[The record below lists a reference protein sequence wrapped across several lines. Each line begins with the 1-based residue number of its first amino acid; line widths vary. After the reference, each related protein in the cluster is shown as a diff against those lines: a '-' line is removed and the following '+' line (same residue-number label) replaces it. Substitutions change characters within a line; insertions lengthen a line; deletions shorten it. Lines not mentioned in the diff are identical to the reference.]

1 VTTTTPPLVMFH
13 RAVPPRARAFHLPPL
28 DFWLGPGLHAVVG
41 APSDGTAVIAKLVG
55 GIEPP
60 VYGEVVVAGRAPS
73 RHPDLRARIGVS
85 LETPMLPAA
94 RHVSDLL
101 RRVDA
106 LRGDAA
112 ATGTLAQFG
121 LAHWAD
127 RRLADLPRRDLRA
140 LELLIAV
147 STREPVAL
155 ALTEPGVDMSPLHR
169 PALRAALAHAAD
181 QGACVIVATAS
192 MEDAVELCRTI
203 HVLERGNIVRWVP
216 VEEAGAL
223 APGRSV
229 ALRVEVD
236 LPRLLVATLADD
248 PAVIGIDWDQQDHR
262 STLSVRGGD
271 LDRLALAVARAATAA
286 GANVRSIAPV
296 APGLD
301 EVRAA
306 ASGLALAAY
315 HAAYRSY
322 AAPSPAPAS
331 PLAPPGLAVSPPAEP
346 TNHGGTT

>member
-1 VTTTTPPLVMFH
+1 VTTATPPLVMLH
-13 RAVPPRARAFHLPPL
+13 RAVPRQARAFNLPPL
-28 DFWLGPGLHAVVG
+28 DFWLGPGLHAIVG
-41 APSDGTAVIAKLVG
+41 APSDGTVAIAKLVG

-60 VYGEVVVAGRAPS
+60 TYGRVDVAGRAPS
-73 RHPDLRARIGVS
+73 RHPDLRARIGVL
-85 LETPMLPAA
+85 LETPMLPTA
-94 RHVSDLL
+94 RRVADLL
-101 RRVDA
+101 HRVDK
-106 LRGDAA
+106 LRGDTA
-112 ATGTLAQFG
+112 ATGALGVFG

-127 RRLADLPRRDLRA
+127 RRLRDLPIRDLRA
-140 LELLIAV
+140 VELLLAL
-147 STREPVAL
+147 STRDPLAL
-155 ALTEPGVDMSPLHR
+155 VLTEPGADMAPLDR
-169 PALRAALAHAAD
+169 PTLRATLSHAAD
-181 QGACVIVATAS
+181 RGACVIVATAS

-262 STLSVRGGD
+262 SILSVRGED
-271 LDRLALAVARAATAA
+271 LDRLALAVARAASSA
-286 GANVRSIAPV
+286 GASVRSIAPV

-322 AAPSPAPAS
+322 ATPIAASASASYAAPSGGS
-331 PLAPPGLAVSPPAEP
+331 PEQ
-346 TNHGGTT
+346 GGTA

>member
-1 VTTTTPPLVMFH
+1 VTTATPPLVMLH
-13 RAVPPRARAFHLPPL
+13 RAVPRRARAFNLPPL

-41 APSDGTAVIAKLVG
+41 APSDGTVAIAKLVG

-60 VYGEVVVAGRAPS
+60 AYGEVVVAGRSPS

-85 LETPMLPAA
+85 LETPSLPPA
-94 RHVSDLL
+94 RRVADLL
-101 RRVDA
+101 HRVDA

-112 ATGTLAQFG
+112 GAGALVQFG

-127 RRLADLPRRDLRA
+127 RRLSDLPRRDLRV
-140 LELLIAV
+140 LELLLAV
-147 STREPVAL
+147 STRDPIAL
-155 ALTEPGVDMSPLHR
+155 VLTEPGVDMPPLDR
-169 PALRAALAHAAD
+169 TTLRATLAHAAD
-181 QGACVIVATAS
+181 HGACVIVATAS

-203 HVLERGNIVRWVP
+203 HVLDRGNIARWVP

-248 PAVIGIDWDQQDHR
+248 PAVIGIDWDQQDRR
-262 STLSVRGGD
+262 STLSVRGED
-271 LDRLALAVARAATAA
+271 LDRLALAVARAAGTA
-286 GANVRSIAPV
+286 GASVRSIAPV

-322 AAPSPAPAS
+322 AASTAASSPAPA
-331 PLAPPGLAVSPPAEP
+331 PAAPSDGPP
-346 TNHGGTT
+346 NQGGAT